1 MMSCPLPFWG
11 PTSSPFIV
19 ADTSTLAFVV
29 ALIAAAMTTLL
40 VLYVAHGAMRTFLE
54 ARGVAPWSTRDTV
67 FAIPLVLGGA
77 ALAAG
82 SVAYLTVATVV
93 PCPIGTTDMR
103 MIRVLSLGLLA
114 AALLMVWL
122 GVRAIR
128 KLT

>member
-1 MMSCPLPFWG
+1 MRG
-11 PTSSPFIV
+11 ERDGGAGHVTRGGQV
-19 ADTSTLAFVV
+19 
-29 ALIAAAMTTLL
+29 L
-40 VLYVAHGAMRTFLE
+40 VLE
-54 ARGVAPWSTRDTV
+54 ARGVAPWSTRDTI
-67 FAIPLVLGGA
+67 FSIPLVLGGA

-82 SVAYLTVATVV
+82 SVAYLAVATVV
-93 PCPIGTTDMR
+93 PCPIGTADVR